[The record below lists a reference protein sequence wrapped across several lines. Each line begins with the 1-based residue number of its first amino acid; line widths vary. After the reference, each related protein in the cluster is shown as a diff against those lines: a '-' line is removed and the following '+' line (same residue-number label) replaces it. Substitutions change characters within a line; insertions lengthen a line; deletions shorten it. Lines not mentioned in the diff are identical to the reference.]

1 MMLGP
6 VGLDALPRRLPTC
19 RCQGRDLF
27 PMGDTMTLGE
37 FKKVVEAMPEADRQ
51 EVLQAIRRAWRQA
64 EQQAEQSRRDPRPEA
79 TA

>member
-1 MMLGP
+1 
-6 VGLDALPRRLPTC
+6 
-19 RCQGRDLF
+19 
-27 PMGDTMTLGE
+27 MGDTMTLGE
-37 FKKVVEAMPEADRQ
+37 FRKVVEAMPEADRQ